1 MSLQNLQFLHQDLGN
16 QYVDSKRQKVYISAR
31 FLEFLMLIKINNLS
45 EGTHQYSMD
54 EPIAS
59 LGLEEPFMNKVNI
72 SLVLQKLH
80 NQVVLETELKLNVRF
95 ECDRCASDFFT
106 TLVTNYKMVYLFGN
120 NPQENEESI
129 NVIYLPT
136 DASEI
141 FLDNDIRDYALL
153 AIPMKK
159 LCKEDCKGLCLE
171 CGNNLNEGACTCMA
185 QEVDPR
191 WLPLKE
197 LKNRIDTN

>member
-1 MSLQNLQFLHQDLGN
+1 
-16 QYVDSKRQKVYISAR
+16 
-31 FLEFLMLIKINNLS
+31 
-45 EGTHQYSMD
+45 MD

-59 LGLEEPFMNKVNI
+59 LGLEEPFMSKVNI
-72 SLVLQKLH
+72 SLILQKLH

-95 ECDRCASDFFT
+95 ECDRCASDFMT

-120 NPQENEESI
+120 DPHENEESI
-129 NVIYLPT
+129 NVVYLPT

-159 LCKEDCKGLCLE
+159 LCKEDCKGLCLK
-171 CGNNLNEGACTCMA
+171 CGNNLNEGTCMCSN
-185 QEVDPR
+185 QEIDPK

-197 LKNRIDTN
+197 LKKRIDTN